1 MFSSVRTARASA
13 ACHRIELHAA
23 ALYKVPADRQNGAP
37 SRGNHLRHPA
47 WQFRRHELR
56 RVGCAVAEATCCFCA
71 AGLRRAHCCNVV
83 ESTRTCCC
91 VARTQAAARQL
102 ALSGSQ
108 ASKPQR
114 AALAIVGSS
123 QAAATKGRSLAA
135 SFTANVCVAPP
146 WFVGKQLP
154 SFRVF
159 LFLQPKMESEHRRE
173 GLPAGPRAR
182 ARVVAPPMHAPSRA
196 PLLFPLLLSHYLPF
210 PRVH

>member
-1 MFSSVRTARASA
+1 
-13 ACHRIELHAA
+13 
-23 ALYKVPADRQNGAP
+23 
-37 SRGNHLRHPA
+37 
-47 WQFRRHELR
+47 
-56 RVGCAVAEATCCFCA
+56 VAEATCCFCA
-71 AGLRRAHCCNVV
+71 AGLRRAHCCNVA
-83 ESTRTCCC
+83 EATRTCCC

-154 SFRVF
+154 SLRGLGVF

-173 GLPAGPRAR
+173 DPPGRE
-182 ARVVAPPMHAPSRA
+182 RVVAPPMRAPSRA
-196 PLLFPLLLSHYLPF
+196 PLLLPLLLSHNLPF

>member
-123 QAAATKGRSLAA
+123 QAAATKGRS
-135 SFTANVCVAPP
+135 
-146 WFVGKQLP
+146 Q
-154 SFRVF
+154 
-159 LFLQPKMESEHRRE
+159 
-173 GLPAGPRAR
+173 
-182 ARVVAPPMHAPSRA
+182 
-196 PLLFPLLLSHYLPF
+196 PLLLPMCVLRRPGLLESNCHRSGYFCFCSQKWSQSTGERACP
-210 PRVH
+210 PARERERA